1 VTNLLIV
8 ESPTKAK
15 KIAPFLG
22 AGWTVKASVGH
33 IRDLPKKTL
42 AVSRPGYEIEYEVIE
57 GKHDV
62 VAGLRTA
69 AKAADAV
76 YLATDPDREGE
87 AISWHL
93 EQLLHLR
100 NPRRVEFH
108 EITKSAI
115 QAAIASPRAI
125 DYALVHA
132 QEARRA
138 LDRLVGYEVSSA
150 LRRKTGRPLTAGRVQ
165 TVGLR
170 LIVDREEEI
179 AAFGARDHY
188 GVTLTFAGGVGD
200 KPWTAEWLAKPLLP
214 EGEKLWTD
222 AAFAERVAALRDVR
236 VAAAEEKITKSS
248 PPAPYTTSTLQ
259 QAGSNRLRFKTKQTM
274 QLAQGLFEKGFIT
287 YHRTDSPNLSDEA
300 CDSIREYGRANG
312 LAVLDVKRTWA
323 AKDSAQG
330 AHEAIRPT
338 HIDLVDARLEGA
350 TEEEQRLYELI
361 WQRAVASQMPD
372 ALFDVRVVTLQS
384 SESLDGKTIAFVARG
399 KTIREPG
406 YKALVADDATTDA
419 KDDPASSNPVPPLA
433 DGELRRATDGKLLKK
448 KTAPPDRYTEATLVK
463 ALEDRG
469 VGRPSTYSS
478 IVETIQAR
486 AYVEIKDRKFYP
498 TEIGATLI
506 RALRSRF
513 AFAEVA
519 YTSDMELQLDQI
531 AAGREQYV
539 DVVRAADDQLQRELV
554 AFADVTVEGAQIET
568 AGVCPT
574 CSQGELV
581 KRVRKPRDGETKP
594 GSFWSCS
601 RYPNC
606 TAAFN
611 DVGGKPDLTPR
622 EPRVEGGVCPS
633 CKKNQLL
640 RHKNTRGYWWGCA
653 GYRADKCEGTYTDRE
668 GKPDFDA
675 ERTPVA
681 DGPQCPKCSKGKLRR
696 LVGVKGAFWGCSRF
710 RDGCKA
716 TFPDVDGAPDLTA
729 AKKARRAS

>member
-1 VTNLLIV
+1 MANLLIV
-8 ESPTKAK
+8 ESSTKAR

-22 AGWTVKASVGH
+22 SNWNVKASVGH
-33 IRDLPKKTL
+33 VRDLPKKTL
-42 AVSRPGYEIEYEVIE
+42 AVSRPSYEIEYEIID

-62 VAGLRTA
+62 VAGLRAA
-69 AKAADAV
+69 AKSADAV

-100 NPRRVEFH
+100 GAKRVEFH

-179 AAFGARDHY
+179 AAFGSREHF
-188 GVTLTFAGGVGD
+188 GVTLHFDGGVGGAT
-200 KPWTAEWLAKPLLP
+200 WTADWHIKPLLP
-214 EGEKLWTD
+214 EGEKLWMD

-236 VAAAEEKITKSS
+236 VVGVEEKITKSS
-248 PPAPYTTSTLQ
+248 PPPPFTTSTLQ
-259 QAGSNRLRFKTKQTM
+259 QAGSNRLRLGTKKTM
-274 QLAQGLFEKGFIT
+274 QLAQSLFEKGFIS
-287 YHRTDSPNLSDEA
+287 YHRTDSPNLSDES
-300 CDSIREYGRANG
+300 CDAIRDYGRAHA
-312 LAVLDVKRTWA
+312 LAILESKRTWA

-338 HIDLVDARLEGA
+338 HIELVDARGEGA

-372 ALFDVRVVTLQS
+372 ALFDVRVATMQAVEQV
-384 SESLDGKTIAFVARG
+384 DGKPIVFASRG
-399 KTIREPG
+399 KTLREAG
-406 YKALVADDATTDA
+406 YKALVADDATMDA
-419 KDDPASSNPVPPLA
+419 KADPATANPVPQLV
-433 DGELRRATDGKLLKK
+433 DGATIRATDGKVLRK

-463 ALEDRG
+463 ALEGRG

-486 AYVEIKDRKFYP
+486 AYVEIRDRKFYP
-498 TEIGATLI
+498 AEIGTTLI
-506 RALRSRF
+506 RALRTRF

-519 YTSDMELQLDQI
+519 YTGDMELHLDQI
-531 AAGREQYV
+531 AAGRELYV

-554 AFADVTVEGAQIET
+554 AFADVTVEGAQLET

-640 RHKNTRGYWWGCA
+640 RHKNTRGYWW
-653 GYRADKCEGTYTDRE
+653 
-668 GKPDFDA
+668 
-675 ERTPVA
+675 
-681 DGPQCPKCSKGKLRR
+681 
-696 LVGVKGAFWGCSRF
+696 
-710 RDGCKA
+710 
-716 TFPDVDGAPDLTA
+716 
-729 AKKARRAS
+729 